1 MNEHS
6 SEHGAQ
12 EFEASEHEVQLMDLV
27 EVIWKWKYLILI
39 GALLC
44 TAIGVFASFQ
54 MTEVYRVS
62 TVIEPGVVHLDRYGR
77 VVRTCKGQE
86 LKDLIETGAMNVGV
100 LNELKQEE
108 GADPPKTL
116 DFDVEHPRNSDI
128 LKVSYET
135 PDPEIG
141 LRVLKELNKALL
153 KNFEGLVNRWK
164 DQYSTELTTMKGK
177 GSELVQ
183 RIVRR
188 KNGISSARV
197 ENAIKISQIETKI
210 GSAETRIAKLG
221 TDKKTHMAQKANDVL
236 ILRARID
243 TQKKQIKNLNE
254 RITDV
259 KHELARITENTDRL
273 IEERD
278 RFLSSASEDKREN
291 SFGSVMYITTVQQ
304 NIAYINNLRSSIND
318 LNKQIFQES
327 LAIQELETQIKD
339 IDLEKNKLEESTAYQ
354 IKDLKMDI
362 SDYRNEMQSL
372 NKGLELEIG
381 NVESE
386 ITALEVERDSVNE
399 EIKQLESKRSDVENI
414 QIRKPPTAGIEPV
427 KPYKTLIALSSLAV
441 GFSLSVLL
449 AFFLD
454 ALAKRR
460 SGKDQ

>member
-1 MNEHS
+1 M
-6 SEHGAQ
+6 
-12 EFEASEHEVQLMDLV
+12 
-27 EVIWKWKYLILI
+27 
-39 GALLC
+39 
-44 TAIGVFASFQ
+44 
-54 MTEVYRVS
+54 
-62 TVIEPGVVHLDRYGR
+62 
-77 VVRTCKGQE
+77 
-86 LKDLIETGAMNVGV
+86 
-100 LNELKQEE
+100 
-108 GADPPKTL
+108 
-116 DFDVEHPRNSDI
+116 
-128 LKVSYET
+128 
-135 PDPEIG
+135 
-141 LRVLKELNKALL
+141 KELNNALL

-197 ENAIKISQIETKI
+197 ENAIKISQIETRI
-210 GSAETRIAKLG
+210 GTAETRIAKLE

-259 KHELARITENTDRL
+259 KHEVARITENTDRL

-278 RFLSSASEDKREN
+278 RFLSSASEDVREN

-362 SDYRNEMQSL
+362 SDYRNEMRSL
-372 NKGLELEIG
+372 SKGLELEIG

-386 ITALEVERDSVNE
+386 IKALEVERESVNE
-399 EIKQLESKRSDVENI
+399 EIKQLERKRSDVENI
-414 QIRKPPTAGIEPV
+414 QIRKPPTAGIGPV

-441 GFSLSVLL
+441 GFSLSVFL

-460 SGKDQ
+460 KGKGQ